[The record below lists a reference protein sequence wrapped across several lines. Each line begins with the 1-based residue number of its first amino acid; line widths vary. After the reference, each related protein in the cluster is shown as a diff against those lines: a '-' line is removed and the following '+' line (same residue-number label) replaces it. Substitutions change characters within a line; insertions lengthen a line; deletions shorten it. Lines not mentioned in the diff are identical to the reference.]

1 MGLFDYIEV
10 AEELLPNPEP
20 LKDGFQTK
28 DTPEQYMGH
37 YEIRSDGTLW
47 QQEYDEED
55 HSNPEAEGLARV
67 AGMLTRVNKR
77 WERTKYTGGICFYTE
92 AVSGNWKEY
101 IALFVDGKMTH
112 IQEEQNNG

>member
-47 QQEYDEED
+47 HQKYDI
-55 HSNPEAEGLARV
+55 EAGI
-67 AGMLTRVNKR
+67 MTRVNKR
-77 WERTKYTGGICFYTE
+77 WERTKYTGGVCFYTE
-92 AVSGNWKEY
+92 AVSGNWKTY
-101 IALFVDGKMTH
+101 VALFVDGDMIH
-112 IQEEQNNG
+112 VQEDRNNG